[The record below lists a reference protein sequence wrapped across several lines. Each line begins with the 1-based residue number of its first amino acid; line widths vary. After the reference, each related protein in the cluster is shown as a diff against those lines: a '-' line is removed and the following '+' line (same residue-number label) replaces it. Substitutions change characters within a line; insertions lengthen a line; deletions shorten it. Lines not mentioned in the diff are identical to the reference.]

1 MDEDQLLIKKCRKG
15 SRPHQNMLYEK
26 YKGLVMG
33 ISRRYSKSK
42 SEAEDI
48 FQETFIKIFRSL
60 SRPNTII
67 SLQKWIYRISVNT
80 AINLFHQ
87 YKKHSDYLQFE
98 FNESSSEDYLAII
111 DHLQTEVLLL
121 LIQKLPDEYQVVFNM
136 HVIDGYSHREIG
148 EILSIPE
155 NTSRSHLHR
164 AKNQLKEYLS
174 IIRYTKYEAV

>member
-1 MDEDQLLIKKCRKG
+1 MDEDKLLIRKCLYG
-15 SRPHQNMLYEK
+15 SRRHQNVLYKK

-48 FQETFIKIFRSL
+48 FQESFIKIFKSL
-60 SRPNTII
+60 SRPSTIA
-67 SLQKWIYRISVNT
+67 SLQRWIYRISVNT

-87 YKKHSDYLQFE
+87 NKKHSDYLQFE
-98 FNESSSEDYLAII
+98 FNESSNEDYLGII
-111 DHLQTEVLLL
+111 DNLQTEVLLS

-136 HVIDGYSHREIG
+136 HVIDGYTHREIG
-148 EILSIPE
+148 ELLSIPE

-164 AKNQLKEYLS
+164 AKNLLKEHLS